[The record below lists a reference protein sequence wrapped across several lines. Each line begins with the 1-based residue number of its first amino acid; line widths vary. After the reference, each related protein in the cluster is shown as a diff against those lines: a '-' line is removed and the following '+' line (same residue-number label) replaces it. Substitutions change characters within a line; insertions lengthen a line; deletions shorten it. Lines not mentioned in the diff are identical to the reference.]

1 MEFLLRSYSLTI
13 EIYCTCGHIEDNKR
27 ISMRFL
33 FILQSKEIIF
43 NKYVMYKYSKKL
55 QYFK

>member
-1 MEFLLRSYSLTI
+1 MEFLLRSYSLAI
-13 EIYCTCGHIEDNKR
+13 EIYCGHIEDNKR
-27 ISMRFL
+27 LSMRFL

-55 QYFK
+55 QYFR